1 MKTLSATYKGLVTG
15 LLMVAVS
22 LVIYY
27 LQKGF
32 DSNLRYITYAIYAG
46 GIYWALL
53 SYSNMPGVIKT
64 FRSFFSQGF
73 RCFIVVTLMMVSFTY
88 ILIKSDPSF
97 EAKMAENQRI
107 ALEQKGNLTPGEIDE
122 NVSFA
127 KEYYVTMSTSSAIF
141 GYLAIG
147 TFLTAVI
154 SLFLI
159 KTKGRN
165 IDQDHTSF
173 TGTKI

>member
-1 MKTLSATYKGLVTG
+1 MKALNATYKGLVTG
-15 LLMVAVS
+15 VLMVAVS
-22 LVIYY
+22 FFIYY
-27 LQKGF
+27 MQKGF
-32 DSNLRYITYAIYAG
+32 ESNLRYITYALYAG
-46 GIYWALL
+46 GIYWALS
-53 SYSNMPGVIKT
+53 SYCNVPGAIKT

-73 RCFIVVTLMMVSFTY
+73 KCFIVITLMMVSFTY
-88 ILIKSDPSF
+88 IIIKSDPSL
-97 EAKMAENQRI
+97 EAQMADNQRKG
-107 ALEQKGNLTPGEIDE
+107 LEAKGNLTPAEIE
-122 NVSFA
+122 KNVGFA

-147 TFLTAVI
+147 SFFTAII

-159 KTKGRN
+159 KSKGTN

>member
-15 LLMVAVS
+15 LLMVAIS

-32 DSNLRYITYAIYAG
+32 DSNLRYITYATYTV
-46 GIYWALL
+46 GIYWTLS

-97 EAKMAENQRI
+97 EAEMAENQRI
-107 ALEQKGNLTPGEIDE
+107 GLEEKGNLTPDE
-122 NVSFA
+122 QV
-127 KEYYVTMSTSSAIF
+127 
-141 GYLAIG
+141 L
-147 TFLTAVI
+147 FLTDIFPTGWSAVKWAKVTPVDTVAI
-154 SLFLI
+154 SEADLLALWP
-159 KTKGRN
+159 RN
-165 IDQDHTSF
+165 LH
-173 TGTKI
+173 G